1 MATKKNMRRADLV
14 IPYVDP
20 PKPKNESDMTG
31 IGTCLHVP
39 DCLDLIWQPMNNSD
53 ENSTVK
59 DERAMSTTMPM
70 AAMFTRSRMIGWVSF
85 VYALQ
90 TWLAETPEQRRTG
103 STPAYMT
110 VFMSFMALIVVRFP
124 VSEFSHSQGVPD
136 LTGRPTCLSSYPLR
150 QSGEVVV
157 QPPLRFHY
165 RYFPRAIEPSSC
177 HG

>member
-31 IGTCLHVP
+31 
-39 DCLDLIWQPMNNSD
+39 
-53 ENSTVK
+53 
-59 DERAMSTTMPM
+59 AMSTTMPM

-110 VFMSFMALIVVRFP
+110 VFMSFMALIVTYMPLFLPPPPIQGGAGAATSSVSLPLFP
-124 VSEFSHSQGVPD
+124 
-136 LTGRPTCLSSYPLR
+136 TGN
-150 QSGEVVV
+150 
-157 QPPLRFHY
+157 
-165 RYFPRAIEPSSC
+165 
-177 HG
+177 